1 MLIGGESIQNVVDI
15 ASKWNVE
22 GLLILGYNEEQYRRL
37 SRRLNKKMILIDAY
51 PEGAYT
57 FQNVGIDD
65 YSGGYQIGEY
75 LYSCGYKKALFVA
88 ETERDSDYYRW
99 MGFKQAM
106 EKSGDSAAAP
116 DI

>member
-1 MLIGGESIQNVVDI
+1 
-15 ASKWNVE
+15 
-22 GLLILGYNEEQYRRL
+22 
-37 SRRLNKKMILIDAY
+37 MILIDAY

-88 ETERDSDYYRW
+88 ETRETVIAIGDGIQTGDGKTRGILNASD
-99 MGFKQAM
+99 
-106 EKSGDSAAAP
+106 
-116 DI
+116 I